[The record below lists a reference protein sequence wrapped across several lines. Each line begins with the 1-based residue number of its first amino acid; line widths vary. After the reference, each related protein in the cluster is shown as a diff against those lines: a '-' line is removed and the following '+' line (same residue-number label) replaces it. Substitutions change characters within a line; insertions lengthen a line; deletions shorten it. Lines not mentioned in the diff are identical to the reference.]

1 MIRAFVGRSSRPLRV
16 LVAATAVVAAVLSGA
31 ASAQPREI
39 VVGKTFITAGDDPAR
54 GSNGW
59 ALVSHGVAE
68 QLFMVDETGRVAPR
82 LAAGAERT
90 GERTWRVTLRD
101 GPRFSDGAPVT
112 ASDVAAGLNR
122 SVAENGAARASAGR
136 LVFTAEDAR
145 TLRVETERPTPILP
159 SILAEW
165 PMAVHRPT
173 AAGPVFTGPWRIV
186 SMTAGSELRLEP
198 NAHAED
204 AAGRAP
210 IRLRRFPDAAS
221 LALALETGE
230 VDLAFNLPA
239 AALER
244 VARRPGVSVRSFPVA
259 YQYMAWLN
267 TTRAPL
273 DDVRVRRA
281 IDLAF
286 DRTQIG
292 RAVRGGEPATGAFAA
307 QFPFA
312 GTEPRPHDPAAAA
325 RLLDEAGWV
334 PGADGI
340 RRKDGR
346 PLRLVVHAY
355 PQRPDLVTMQ
365 PVVRAQFRA
374 VGIDVETRVS
384 EQPNDLARSGDFDVL
399 LWAQH
404 TAPAGDPGFFLSV
417 FLRSDGANNFARW
430 RSPTFDAV
438 LDRMAAE
445 ADGEM
450 RARLAHEA
458 EAIVFAD
465 APVAYLLTP
474 VWHVG
479 LSARLADYRPWG
491 SDYYVIRADLPAR
504 P

>member
-1 MIRAFVGRSSRPLRV
+1 MTPTFRRPVIRAARLFASGL
-16 LVAATAVVAAVLSGA
+16 AALAIGAGVV
-31 ASAQPREI
+31 SAQPAEI
-39 VVGKTFITAGDDPAR
+39 VVGKTFVTAGDDPAR

-68 QLFMVDETGRVAPR
+68 QLFMVDETGRVTPR
-82 LAAGAERT
+82 LAAGAERS
-90 GERTWRVTLRD
+90 GDRTWRVTLRD
-101 GPRFSDGAPVT
+101 GRRFSDGSTVT
-112 ASDVAAGLNR
+112 AEAVAEGLNR
-122 SVAENGAARASAGR
+122 SAAENGAARASAGR
-136 LVFTAEDAR
+136 LAFAAEEAR
-145 TLRVETERPTPILP
+145 TLRVETARPTPILH
-159 SILAEW
+159 SLLAEW
-165 PMAVHRPT
+165 PLAVYRQT
-173 AAGPVFTGPWRIV
+173 AAGPVFTGPWRIAA
-186 SMTAGSELRLEP
+186 MTAGSELRLEP
-198 NAHAED
+198 NAHAEG

-210 IRLRRFPDAAS
+210 IRLRRFPDAGA
-221 LALALETGE
+221 LALALESGE
-230 VDLAFNLPA
+230 VDLAFNLPP

-244 VARRPGVSVRSFPVA
+244 VSRRPGVTVRSFPVA
-259 YQYMAWLN
+259 YQYMAWMN

-286 DRTQIG
+286 DRTQIA

-312 GTEPRPHDPAAAA
+312 GTDPRPHDPAAAA
-325 RLLDEAGWV
+325 RLLDEAGWT
-334 PGADGI
+334 PGPDGI
-340 RRKDGR
+340 RRRDGR
-346 PLRLVVHAY
+346 PLRLVVQAY

-374 VGIDVETRVS
+374 IGIDVETRVS

-430 RSPTFDAV
+430 RSPAFDAV

-445 ADGEM
+445 ADGEV

-465 APVAYLLTP
+465 APVAHLLTP